1 MLLAAIVF
9 TAVIPL
15 GLAAIGALL
24 GGDLASL
31 PFFLI
36 FLLLPLNLG
45 LVGFVLATRR
55 ADNRIG
61 WLLLVAGAFTAV
73 TFAAGEYER
82 LVLARG
88 DALTPLL
95 VLASWLAS
103 WAFIP
108 AVGML
113 VVFLPLLYP
122 TGRLTSPRWRP
133 LILVAVFGVTAGTV
147 GLATVPGP
155 LGGDPRGPVNPFV
168 PPEPALTVIQGLA
181 TIGNL
186 LAGPVFLLALVS
198 LLVRFRRSRNVERQ
212 QIKWFLLA
220 AAVTAVLFAIS
231 QLPLAPVSDV
241 AWSLGLL
248 SMTFLPLAIGLA
260 ILRYRLYDI
269 DRIVSRVVAYT
280 IVTAVLTAAFAAVVV
295 VSQAV
300 LAPVTESNTL
310 AIAVSTLV
318 VATAFQ
324 RIRRPIQAGVD
335 RRFDRS
341 HVKAEAVADSFSAR
355 LRDVTDLDAIQ
366 RSVADGVATAW
377 APSSVGIWVRGATAA
392 GRPAPERRARSA

>member
-366 RSVADGVATAW
+366 RSVADGVGTAW